1 MSETFGER
9 LKATREKAGLTQSQ
23 LAERMEVSDNHLSAL
38 ERDISEPRA
47 DMLRKLSVV
56 LGVTTDYLLFGKK
69 DADDPLDIAMIKA
82 RGLAESER
90 NGIANWLEAYIEL
103 SNRTKKSQQDS

>member
-9 LKATREKAGLTQSQ
+9 LKAIREKAGLTQSQ

-69 DADDPLDIAMIKA
+69 DADDPLDIAVIKA
-82 RGLAESER
+82 RGLAEPTRAE
-90 NGIANWLEAYIEL
+90 AAYMLEAYIEA
-103 SNRTKKSQQDS
+103 KSRAEKEK